1 MCRTHGVINFYAYIC
16 QRKTEDDMKGIN
28 IGPAGGHG
36 LSRMQGTKV
45 TLAGRTAY
53 LPNDNVPFVL
63 QRLTAGQ
70 INAIPKDRF
79 AVSLIEVP
87 TRRAMAGPIK
97 KGRAGTGLKGQMR
110 VKVLSPTGG
119 GATGFVRVPSG
130 IITAEEDGTKQYTA
144 MVTLI
149 DQIRMKTESFYDTTL
164 KLSRNQQNNPPEPD
178 SGLFYAPID
187 DGSMS
192 DCIKKAIAHFFGEK
206 DICKICG
213 KDYKPAVFC
222 LLMHDY
228 FIRMHI
234 LKNITR
240 TPFCEYL
247 QKRVLKQEMMFTSRT
262 FTGCANDYKNIEQDF
277 RDSGKLKFNFNVHPE
292 PSGKP
297 LQDAFHE
304 IGHYFHTSWY
314 FKHLRE
320 MRDNMKGFMI

>member
-1 MCRTHGVINFYAYIC
+1 MVNFIS
-16 QRKTEDDMKGIN
+16 
-28 IGPAGGHG
+28 GPAGGQS

-45 TLAGRTAY
+45 TLTGRTAF
-53 LPNDNVPFVL
+53 LPNDDVPFVM

-70 INAIPKDRF
+70 INAIPRDRF

-87 TRRAMAGPIK
+87 TRMAMAGPGK
-97 KGRAGTGLKGQMR
+97 KGRGGFALKGLQRM
-110 VKVLSPTGG
+110 KDLSRSGG
-119 GATGFVRVPSG
+119 GVTGFVRAPSG
-130 IITAEEDGTKQYTA
+130 IIKVEEDGTKQYTA

-149 DQIRMKTESFYDTTL
+149 DQIKLNTESLFDTTL
-164 KLSRNQQNNPPEPD
+164 RLSRNQRSNPPEPD

-192 DCIKKAIAHFFGEK
+192 DCVKKAIAHFFGEK
-206 DICKICG
+206 DTCKILG
-213 KDYKPAVFC
+213 KEYKPVEFC
-222 LLMHDY
+222 MLMHDY

-234 LKNITR
+234 MKNTTR

-247 QKRVLKQEMMFTSRT
+247 LKHVLKEEMQFTSRT
-262 FTGCANDYKNIEQDF
+262 FTKYAQDHKDAIQDF
-277 RDSGKLKFNFNVHPE
+277 TDPSKLKIDFHYHPK

-304 IGHYFHTSWY
+304 IGYYFHNSKY

>member
-1 MCRTHGVINFYAYIC
+1 MVNFIS
-16 QRKTEDDMKGIN
+16 
-28 IGPAGGHG
+28 GPAGGRS

-45 TLAGRTAY
+45 TLAGRTAF
-53 LPNDNVPFVL
+53 LPNDDVPFVM

-70 INAIPKDRF
+70 INAIPRDRF

-87 TRRAMAGPIK
+87 TRMAMAGPGK
-97 KGRAGTGLKGQMR
+97 KGRGGFALKGLQRM
-110 VKVLSPTGG
+110 KDLSRSGG
-119 GATGFVRVPSG
+119 GVTGFVRAPSG
-130 IITAEEDGTKQYTA
+130 IIKVEEDGTKQYTA

-149 DQIRMKTESFYDTTL
+149 DQIKLNTESLFDTTL
-164 KLSRNQQNNPPEPD
+164 RLSRNQRSNPPEPD

-206 DICKICG
+206 ETCKILG
-213 KDYKPAVFC
+213 KEYKPAVFC
-222 LLMHDY
+222 LLMHCY
-228 FIRMHI
+228 FVRMHI
-234 LKNITR
+234 MKNATL

-247 QKRVLKQEMMFTSRT
+247 LKRVLKDEMAFSSRT
-262 FTGCANDYKNIEQDF
+262 FTGIASDNKEVIEDF
-277 RDSGKLKFNFNVHPE
+277 IDSGKLKLNFNVHPE

-304 IGHYFHTSWY
+304 IGNFFHTSKY

>member
-1 MCRTHGVINFYAYIC
+1 MVNFIS
-16 QRKTEDDMKGIN
+16 
-28 IGPAGGHG
+28 GPAGGHS

-45 TLAGRTAY
+45 TLAGRTAF
-53 LPNDNVPFVL
+53 LPNDNVPFVV
-63 QRLTAGQ
+63 QRLTMGQ

-79 AVSLIEVP
+79 AVSLIETP
-87 TRRAMAGPIK
+87 IAMAAP
-97 KGRAGTGLKGQMR
+97 GR
-110 VKVLSPTGG
+110 GG
-119 GATGFVRVPSG
+119 GGRSSGFKFQIKRQVRPAKRDGVIRFVRKPSAA
-130 IITAEEDGTKQYTA
+130 ITAEIDGTKQYTA
-144 MVTLI
+144 MISLI
-149 DQIRMKTESFYDTTL
+149 EQMKQNADSFLDTTL
-164 KLSRNQQNNPPEPD
+164 VLSRNQRNNPPEPD

-206 DICKICG
+206 DTCKILG
-213 KDYKPAVFC
+213 KEYKPVEFC

-234 LKNITR
+234 MKNTTR

-247 QKRVLKQEMMFTSRT
+247 LKHVLKEEMQFTSRT
-262 FTGCANDYKNIEQDF
+262 FTKYAQDHKDAIQDF
-277 RDSGKLKFNFNVHPE
+277 TDPSKLKIDFDYHPK

-304 IGHYFHTSWY
+304 IGNFFHTSKY

>member
-1 MCRTHGVINFYAYIC
+1 MVNFIS
-16 QRKTEDDMKGIN
+16 
-28 IGPAGGHG
+28 GPAGGHS

-45 TLAGRTAY
+45 TLAGRTAF
-53 LPNDNVPFVL
+53 LPNDDVPFVM

-70 INAIPKDRF
+70 INAIPRDRF

-87 TRRAMAGPIK
+87 TRMAMAGPGK
-97 KGRAGTGLKGQMR
+97 KGRGGFALKGLQRM
-110 VKVLSPTGG
+110 KDLSRSGG
-119 GATGFVRVPSG
+119 GVTGFVRAPSG
-130 IITAEEDGTKQYTA
+130 IIKVEEDGTKQYTA

-149 DQIRMKTESFYDTTL
+149 DQIKLNTESLFDTTL
-164 KLSRNQQNNPPEPD
+164 RLSRNQRSNPPEPD

-206 DICKICG
+206 GTCKILG
-213 KDYKPAVFC
+213 KEYKPVEFC
-222 LLMHDY
+222 MLMHDY

-234 LKNITR
+234 MKNTTR

-247 QKRVLKQEMMFTSRT
+247 LKHVLKEEMQFTSRT
-262 FTGCANDYKNIEQDF
+262 FTKYAQDHKDAIKDF
-277 RDSGKLKFNFNVHPE
+277 TDPSKLKIDFDYHPK

-304 IGHYFHTSWY
+304 IGNFFHTSKY

-320 MRDNMKGFMI
+320 IRDNMKGFMI

>member
-1 MCRTHGVINFYAYIC
+1 MVNFIS
-16 QRKTEDDMKGIN
+16 
-28 IGPAGGHG
+28 GPAGGHS

-45 TLAGRTAY
+45 TLAGRTAF
-53 LPNDNVPFVL
+53 LPNDDVPFVM

-70 INAIPKDRF
+70 INAIPRDRF
-79 AVSLIEVP
+79 AVSLIEMP
-87 TRRAMAGPIK
+87 TRMAMAGPGK
-97 KGRAGTGLKGQMR
+97 KGRGGFALKGLQRM
-110 VKVLSPTGG
+110 KDLSRSGG
-119 GATGFVRVPSG
+119 GVTGFVRAPSG
-130 IITAEEDGTKQYTA
+130 IIKVEEDGTKQYTA

-149 DQIRMKTESFYDTTL
+149 DQIKMNTESLFDTTL
-164 KLSRNQQNNPPEPD
+164 RLSRNQRSNPPEPD

-206 DICKICG
+206 DTCKIVG
-213 KDYKPAVFC
+213 KGYKPVAFC
-222 LLMHDY
+222 VLMHDY

-234 LKNITR
+234 MKNTTR

-247 QKRVLKQEMMFTSRT
+247 LKHVLKEEMQFTSRT
-262 FTGCANDYKNIEQDF
+262 FTKYAQDHKDAIQDF
-277 RDSGKLKFNFNVHPE
+277 TDPSKLKIDFDYHPK

-304 IGHYFHTSWY
+304 IGNFFHTSKY

>member
-1 MCRTHGVINFYAYIC
+1 MVNFIS
-16 QRKTEDDMKGIN
+16 
-28 IGPAGGHG
+28 GPAGGHS

-45 TLAGRTAY
+45 TLAGRTAF
-53 LPNDNVPFVL
+53 LPNDDVPFVM

-70 INAIPKDRF
+70 INAIPRDRF

-87 TRRAMAGPIK
+87 TRMAMVGPGK
-97 KGRAGTGLKGQMR
+97 KGRGGFALKGLQRM
-110 VKVLSPTGG
+110 KDLSRSGG
-119 GATGFVRVPSG
+119 GVTGFVRAPSG
-130 IITAEEDGTKQYTA
+130 IIKVEEDGTKQYTA

-149 DQIRMKTESFYDTTL
+149 DQIKLNTESLFDTTL
-164 KLSRNQQNNPPEPD
+164 RLSRNQRSNPPEPD
-178 SGLFYAPID
+178 SGLFFSPID

-206 DICKICG
+206 DTCKIVG
-213 KDYKPAVFC
+213 KEYKPVAFC

-234 LKNITR
+234 MKNTTR

-247 QKRVLKQEMMFTSRT
+247 LKHVLKEEMQFTSRT
-262 FTGCANDYKNIEQDF
+262 FTKYAQDHKDAIQDF
-277 RDSGKLKFNFNVHPE
+277 TDSGKLKINFNVHAE
-292 PSGKP
+292 PSRKP

-304 IGHYFHTSWY
+304 IGNFFHTSKY

-320 MRDNMKGFMI
+320 MRDKMKGFMI